1 MTEQEKQEIIQSI
14 DLDSIAESVKTACI
28 GCLNA
33 MEEIIPIIKKNLENG
48 EINEYIKQELARRI
62 VDGLDDEF

>member
-14 DLDSIAESVKTACI
+14 DLDGIAESVRTACL
-28 GCLNA
+28 GCLKA
-33 MEEIIPIIKKNLENG
+33 IEEIIPIIKKNLENG
-48 EINEYIKQELARRI
+48 EINEYLKQELARRI

>member
-1 MTEQEKQEIIQSI
+1 MTEQKKKEIIQSI

-48 EINEYIKQELARRI
+48 EINEHLKQELARRI
-62 VDGLDDEF
+62 VDEMEI

>member
-1 MTEQEKQEIIQSI
+1 MTEQKKKEIIQSI

-33 MEEIIPIIKKNLENG
+33 MEEIMPIIKKNLENG
-48 EINEYIKQELARRI
+48 EINEHLKQELARRI
-62 VDGLDDEF
+62 VDEMEI